1 MLYQVAGLLN
11 AITILASLSGV
22 WAQFAKIRE
31 RKRDP
36 GAGRPTEILS
46 LNQFTVSLFA
56 FWSFFVYGYSIEPF
70 NHYLVWPRLV
80 GCFLVL
86 AILYEI
92 YADRRTRA
100 SRVVFFCG
108 SALLAL
114 GICGLLLGRSF
125 KDEGR
130 LASTSLIVAVS
141 LLLAQAYWHQI
152 GLIWRSGKTGALS
165 LRMNQTILA
174 MDCSTIFFA
183 LTMGLAAGWPL
194 LMLALVS
201 GSTKLVVLWLFRWT
215 RLSPEAERRRAL
227 SAAQGF
233 TPA

>member
-1 MLYQVAGLLN
+1 MLYQIAGLLN
-11 AITILASLSGV
+11 AITILASLTGV
-22 WAQFAKIRE
+22 WAQLALIRE

-36 GAGRPTEILS
+36 AVGRPTEILS
-46 LNQFTVSLFA
+46 LNQFTVSFFA

-86 AILYEI
+86 AILREI
-92 YADRRTRA
+92 FADRRTRA
-100 SRVVFFCG
+100 SAIAFSFAA
-108 SALLAL
+108 ALLAL
-114 GICGLLLGRSF
+114 GVGGLVLGHSF

-130 LASTSLIVAVS
+130 LASTTLIVAVS

-165 LRMNQTILA
+165 LRMNQMILA

-201 GSTKLVVLWLFRWT
+201 GSTKLGVLWLFRWA

-227 SAAQGF
+227 SAAHF